1 MLVYYGNIQCISARE
16 LIDGGYITESC
27 YRNWVNRGRIKVV
40 RRGGGAAGN
49 CALVALNSLPT
60 ECLERVKEDNP
71 GGTEQALRHWILSNY
86 VLDQAAVAY
95 FLDWAS
101 HSSSNRATDEL
112 ARKYAVNASVLN
124 TCIKLYN
131 RSNDYRKLMGEK
143 YNWDMM
149 ATTIE
154 TLREDFGHDL
164 PASTLRFRKKVN
176 EYKQYGYECLIT
188 GKFGNQNKR
197 KVTHMDERLVMSLKV
212 LPNQPYGSDVHEM
225 YLSFVCGELEV
236 WDLETGE
243 IFNPENFTDKNGEPK
258 ELSESTIRNI
268 LNNPASQLLIE
279 KALRGRMEFYH
290 EQMPHM
296 HRHGGKFSL
305 SQITMD
311 DVDLPRRMK
320 GGEYVHAYY
329 AYDVVSQ
336 CRIGLAY
343 GRDKDDALVVDC
355 FRDMFRLIERNGW
368 GIPAGIEVEQHLMS
382 KYKEGFLKAGE
393 VFKFVHFCAP
403 QNSQEKYAEALN
415 GAFKTTIAH
424 KNHEAIGRWHNK
436 GARRV
441 DQKKVS
447 DSSNHT
453 WEDRKYYTFEEL
465 VADDRRDCE
474 EWNNMLHPNQKKYP
488 GMTRWDVL
496 VAKINPTLR
505 PLDKLTLSRYIGEKV
520 DTSIRR
526 NSTVRVANA
535 DWWLS
540 GPEVLEQLEPNN
552 RKVTAY
558 YLPDEEG
565 KPTDV
570 FLYQNDRYLDKVR
583 PVVTYNRVMAEQT
596 EEDRVAYTEQN
607 KVLSHFSKYLND
619 HAIGKVGTGTPDQP
633 TDDPEEELEL
643 PPVELSDDLPAEL
656 SADPESDYEW
666 HSGISEAMR
675 AISDM

>member
-296 HRHGGKFSL
+296 HRHGGEWAL

-320 GGEYVHAYY
+320 GNEYVHAYY

-336 CRIGLAY
+336 CRIGMAY
-343 GRDKDDALVVDC
+343 GRGKDDALVVEC
-355 FRDMFRLIERNGW
+355 FRDMFRLIARHGW
-368 GIPAGIEVEQHLMS
+368 GIPAGIEVEQHLMI
-382 KYKEGFLKAGE
+382 KYKNGFLKADE

-403 QNSQEKYAEALN
+403 QNSQEKYSEPLN
-415 GAFKTTIAH
+415 GSFKTTIAH
-424 KNHEAIGRWHNK
+424 KNHEGVGRWYNK

-441 DQKKVS
+441 DQKKIS

-453 WEDRKYYTFEEL
+453 WEDKKYYTFEEL
-465 VADDRRDCE
+465 VAMMGDGTNDAPALAQANVGVAMNSGTQAAKE
-474 EWNNMLHPNQKKYP
+474 AGNMVDLDNDPTKLIEIVEIGKQLL
-488 GMTRWDVL
+488 MTRGTLTTFSIAND
-496 VAKINPTLR
+496 VAKYFAIIPALFMIAVPELASLNIMGLHSPESAILSAIIFNAIIIPILIPLALR
-505 PLDKLTLSRYIGEKV
+505 GVQYKPIGA
-520 DTSIRR
+520 SALLRR
-526 NSTVRVANA
+526 NLLIYGLGGIIAPFVGIKLIDLV
-535 DWWLS
+535 
-540 GPEVLEQLEPNN
+540 
-552 RKVTAY
+552 
-558 YLPDEEG
+558 
-565 KPTDV
+565 
-570 FLYQNDRYLDKVR
+570 
-583 PVVTYNRVMAEQT
+583 
-596 EEDRVAYTEQN
+596 
-607 KVLSHFSKYLND
+607 
-619 HAIGKVGTGTPDQP
+619 IG
-633 TDDPEEELEL
+633 LFF
-643 PPVELSDDLPAEL
+643 
-656 SADPESDYEW
+656 
-666 HSGISEAMR
+666 
-675 AISDM
+675 